1 MQPVI
6 EARAYNLRKARAD
19 AVAGLTVAV
28 VAVPQ
33 SMAYAIIAG
42 VPAEYGLYTVIIQ
55 CLIGSLFNSQR
66 FLSVGPINT
75 QSLLVAAT
83 VTRVV
88 STFVE
93 PGMDQAAINAVYL
106 ELVILLTLIKG
117 ALQLGLAAAQLG
129 NLVRYVSGS
138 VIIGFTAGA
147 GVLIAAGQI
156 NNFLGFATERT
167 AENWPGLIGIAQ
179 RLMPHL
185 HELSVHSIL
194 MGAVSLAIV
203 IGARFI
209 SEMAPGPLLAVVVSA
224 VVVGLVGWTQA
235 ELPLVKQLPSGLPA
249 FDVPTFSWARAEAL
263 LSGAFALALLGL
275 MEAYSIGKSIA
286 GKTGDRISANQELL
300 SQGFTN
306 TVSAFFQCIP
316 GSGSFSRSALNYYA
330 GARTLYAGVFNS
342 LFVALFF
349 LLFSPLARYIPMAS
363 LAAILFVIAYGL
375 IDWRAFRRMLR
386 TSRADAV
393 VCGTTFL
400 STLFIPLEYA
410 VFVGIALNIAL
421 YMRRASQLH
430 MNEMVQSRG
439 GPLQERPVNDRSGE
453 SSVVFLSLEG
463 DLFFGV
469 ADELQTQLTNVAR
482 SGVRVIIL
490 RLKRT
495 HMIDATVLTV
505 LEQFAANMR
514 ERDRYLLLCGVRP
527 ELHDKLRAF
536 GLSRAIGEENIFETQ
551 FGVFSSAKAAL
562 RRARDLVG
570 QSIDAD
576 ELLAE
581 TAEEDRAEEAAG
593 PVNYQI

>member
-1 MQPVI
+1 MQPVH
-6 EARAYNLRKARAD
+6 EARQYNLRKARAD
-19 AVAGLTVAV
+19 AIAGLTVAV

-55 CLIGSLFNSQR
+55 CLIGSLLNSQR

-88 STFVE
+88 GTFVE

-117 ALQLGLAAAQLG
+117 LLQLGLSAAKLG

-156 NNFLGFATERT
+156 SNFLGFATERSLD
-167 AENWPGLIGIAQ
+167 NWPGLIGIVQ
-179 RLMPHL
+179 RIWPHMG
-185 HELSVHSIL
+185 EISPPSVAIGVLSLV
-194 MGAVSLAIV
+194 IV
-203 IGARFI
+203 VGARFV
-209 SEMAPGPLLAVVVSA
+209 SQMAPGPLLAVVISA
-224 VVVGLVGWTQA
+224 VVVGAFGWTQA
-235 ELPLVKQLPSGLPA
+235 DLPLIAELPWGLPA
-249 FDVPTFSWARAEAL
+249 PQLPEFSWMRVEAL
-263 LSGAFALALLGL
+263 LSGALALALLGL

-306 TVSAFFQCIP
+306 FTSSFFQCIP

-330 GARTLYAGVFNS
+330 GAKTLYAGVFNS
-342 LFVALFF
+342 LFVAMIF

-375 IDWRAFRRMLR
+375 VDWRAFRRMLR
-386 TSRADAV
+386 TSRADAI
-393 VCGTTFL
+393 VCAATFL

-410 VFVGIALNIAL
+410 VFVGITLNIAL

-430 MNEMVQSRG
+430 MNEMVQARG

-469 ADELQTQLTNVAR
+469 ADELHTQLTKVAG

-495 HMIDATVLTV
+495 HMVDATVLEV
-505 LEQFAANMR
+505 LNQFAGNMR

-527 ELHDKLRAF
+527 ELHEKFRAY
-536 GLSRAIGEENIFETQ
+536 GLSQTIGEENIFETQ
-551 FGVFSSAKAAL
+551 FGVFSSAKSAL

-581 TAEEDRAEEAAG
+581 TREEETRDEAAG
-593 PVNYQI
+593 PFNYQI